1 MLFTILSYLL
11 PAVLVGGFLWLVG
24 LVAKRRFI
32 DRKPISGASQMIAE
46 QNIFDMQTD
55 QGRKAMIE
63 QTKMKERPAADA
75 DGEKLEDED

>member
-1 MLFTILSYLL
+1 MNPVESKFVCKEACIPGEGTASI
-11 PAVLVGGFLWLVG
+11 
-24 LVAKRRFI
+24 
-32 DRKPISGASQMIAE
+32 SQMIAE